1 MGLNLKD
8 LVVREKTTLESFA
21 SRIIAIDAYNAL
33 YQFLATIR
41 GYDGAQLADSQGAVT
56 SHLSGLFYR
65 NINFLSL
72 GIRPVYVFDGKPPS
86 MKSAEIMRRK
96 KSLQSKFDADGSY
109 MHRTS
114 HDAEVMDEARSKDI
128 KGNPIIKAKPKLSL
142 YDVEYKLDGMVVVPV
157 DKNTGKSLDEKQL
170 EVMNKQL
177 GNLWLLHD
185 ED

>member
-1 MGLNLKD
+1 MPEFIDEKSL
-8 LVVREKTTLESFA
+8 REYTMKMETTLEVQKK
-21 SRIIAIDAYNAL
+21 I
-33 YQFLATIR
+33 LAKF
-41 GYDGAQLADSQGAVT
+41 
-56 SHLSGLFYR
+56 SGKY
-65 NINFLSL
+65 
-72 GIRPVYVFDGKPPS
+72 
-86 MKSAEIMRRK
+86 
-96 KSLQSKFDADGSY
+96 DADGSY
-109 MHRTS
+109 MHRKS
-114 HDAEVMDEARSKDI
+114 PDAEVMDEARSKDV

>member
-1 MGLNLKD
+1 MPEFID
-8 LVVREKTTLESFA
+8 EKSGTRIYHENETTLEVQKK
-21 SRIIAIDAYNAL
+21 I
-33 YQFLATIR
+33 LAKF
-41 GYDGAQLADSQGAVT
+41 
-56 SHLSGLFYR
+56 SG
-65 NINFLSL
+65 
-72 GIRPVYVFDGKPPS
+72 
-86 MKSAEIMRRK
+86 
-96 KSLQSKFDADGSY
+96 KFDADGSY

-114 HDAEVMDEARSKDI
+114 HDAEVMDEARSKDV

>member
-1 MGLNLKD
+1 
-8 LVVREKTTLESFA
+8 
-21 SRIIAIDAYNAL
+21 
-33 YQFLATIR
+33 
-41 GYDGAQLADSQGAVT
+41 
-56 SHLSGLFYR
+56 
-65 NINFLSL
+65 
-72 GIRPVYVFDGKPPS
+72 
-86 MKSAEIMRRK
+86 
-96 KSLQSKFDADGSY
+96 

-114 HDAEVMDEARSKDI
+114 HDAEVMDEARSKDV

>member
-96 KSLQSKFDADGSY
+96 KAKKDASIKYERAISEGNMADARKY
-109 MHRTS
+109 AQQTTS
-114 HDAEVMDEARSKDI
+114 MQDCCIHDARFR
-128 KGNPIIKAKPKLSL
+128 
-142 YDVEYKLDGMVVVPV
+142 
-157 DKNTGKSLDEKQL
+157 
-170 EVMNKQL
+170 
-177 GNLWLLHD
+177 
-185 ED
+185 